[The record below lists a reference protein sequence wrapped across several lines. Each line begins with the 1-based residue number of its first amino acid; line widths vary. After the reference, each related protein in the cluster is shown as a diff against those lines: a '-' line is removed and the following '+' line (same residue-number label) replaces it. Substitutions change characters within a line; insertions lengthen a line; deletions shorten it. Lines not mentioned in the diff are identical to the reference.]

1 MKINCAYTELRDID
15 LLVPHKLNPNKHP
28 DRQLKYLAK
37 IMDHQGWR
45 SPVVVSNRSG
55 FVICGH
61 GRLEAARLNGW
72 TQAPIDFQDFAS
84 EADEYAH
91 LIADNK
97 IAEMA
102 EHDDALMIETI
113 KADFPDIDLELLG
126 LPDLA
131 LEVSE
136 TDLPDL
142 PSGDRAPFQ
151 QMTFT
156 LHDDQAEQ
164 VKAAIEI
171 AKKMGRFESEN
182 ENSNGN
188 ALARVCETFV
198 TQNG

>member
-1 MKINCAYTELRDID
+1 MEIHCAYDELRDID
-15 LLVPHKLNPNKHP
+15 LLVPNPKNANKHP
-28 DRQLKYLAK
+28 ERQLKYLAK
-37 IMDHQGWR
+37 IMKHQGWR
-45 SPVVVSNRSG
+45 HPITVSTRSG
-55 FVICGH
+55 FIVAGH
-61 GRLEAARLNGW
+61 GRLAAAKLNGW

-84 EADEYAH
+84 EADEHAH

-102 EHDDALMIETI
+102 EHDDAMMIETI

-126 LPDLA
+126 LPDLV
-131 LEVSE
+131 LEVDE
-136 TDLPDL
+136 IDLPDL
-142 PSGDRAPFQ
+142 PEGDKVPFQ

-164 VKAAIEI
+164 VKAAMEI